1 MSEQEWTAAL
11 PLDELPEGMPTRVSV
26 EGVDILL
33 ARDGDRLFATSN
45 RCTHQGAPLSK
56 GPLRFS
62 GSLVTATCPVHGSQF
77 AFGHGQGAARPC
89 HAAGGR
95 LRCAGERGH
104 GRDPGPPLRWAGTS
118 RSAW

>member
-11 PLDELPEGMPTRVSV
+11 PLDELPEGTPTRVSV

-77 AFGHGQGAARPC
+77 ALDTGKVLRGPATRPVAAYDVRVNE
-89 HAAGGR
+89 GMV
-95 LRCAGERGH
+95 EI
-104 GRDPGPPLRWAGTS
+104 RDRD
-118 RSAW
+118 